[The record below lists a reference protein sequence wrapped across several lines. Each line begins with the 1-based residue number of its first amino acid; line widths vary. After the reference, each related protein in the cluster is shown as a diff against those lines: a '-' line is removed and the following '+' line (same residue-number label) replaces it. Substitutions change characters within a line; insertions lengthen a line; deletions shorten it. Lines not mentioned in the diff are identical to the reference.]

1 MVKNKQKG
9 SNMSSNTQV
18 QDGIS
23 FKGYLLADDLVSDKV
38 TSNKVV
44 KDGEYSKVSDNT
56 NILIKGKNIKLT
68 SRSIHS
74 SRGTCERLKVSKVM
88 QEFNNKSTLEKASV
102 LRKYTTLQLQV
113 LALDTGVFEE
123 VPRYLQKIELMH
135 SLIKV
140 ID

>member
-9 SNMSSNTQV
+9 PNMSSNAQV
-18 QDGIS
+18 KDGVS
-23 FKGYLLADDLVSDKV
+23 FKGYVMLNDLVSDKV
-38 TSNKVV
+38 ISNNVV
-44 KDGEYSKVSDNT
+44 KDGEYPKVLDNT
-56 NILIKGKNIKLT
+56 NIIIKGRNIKLT

-88 QEFNNKSTLEKASV
+88 QEFHNKSTLEKASV